1 MQPES
6 SRPYTSHQ
14 PKLSVAYYVPEDN
27 PTVTSAFRSRI
38 RQYWRDIDEDLA
50 YPYFIYDR
58 SGETLVYTLTIANAG
73 PNAVVSAVLDDVPA
87 NLLLRRPD
95 IRAAELKVA
104 AQSARI
110 GIAEADLYPAITLL
124 GSIGWS
130 ASSVDGAADNLDLGA
145 APACAGTSSTTAA

>member
-1 MQPES
+1 MLRTRNALAVLIGRPPSQLPE
-6 SRPYTSHQ
+6 
-14 PKLSVAYYVPEDN
+14 
-27 PTVTSAFRSRI
+27 
-38 RQYWRDIDEDLA
+38 LA
-50 YPYFIYDR
+50 SNTGLIPLL
-58 SGETLVYTLTIANAG
+58 EQ
-73 PNAVVSAVLDDVPA
+73 AVLDDVPA

-130 ASSVDGAADNLDLGA
+130 ASSIDGAADNLDPWWRPQ
-145 APACAGTSSTTAA
+145 PALERLRLRPPD